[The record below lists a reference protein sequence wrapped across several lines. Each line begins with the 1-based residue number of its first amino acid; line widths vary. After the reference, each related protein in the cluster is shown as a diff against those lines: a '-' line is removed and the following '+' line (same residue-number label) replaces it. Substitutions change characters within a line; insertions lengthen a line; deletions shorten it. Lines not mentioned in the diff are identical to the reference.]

1 MKLEPANIA
10 CPVCGNSNYMRHLI
24 GNNIGY
30 YDTKC
35 LNYLSYFNYEEIAAE
50 ALDGKDINVT
60 TNADRIRAM
69 ANDELAIWLCENI
82 KVCAECIA
90 EEFCKPTG
98 EQANGM
104 LEWLKQEVKEEEK

>member
-35 LNYLSYFNYEEIAAE
+35 LNCLSYFNYEEIAAE

-60 TNADRIRAM
+60 TNADRIRNM
-69 ANDELAIWLCENI
+69 SDEELAQFLCDRTECHLCEADDYCTT
-82 KVCAECIA
+82 KDG
-90 EEFCKPTG
+90 PS
-98 EQANGM
+98 NGI
-104 LEWLKQEVKEEEK
+104 LKWLKMEATCIKD